1 MRYDNIKNYS
11 PEEFRRLTGVK
22 PDTFA
27 VMVEVS
33 GKAYAVKDGHGGR
46 WSKLSMEEMLLARH
60 GYLREYRTYAHIA
73 AGYGISESNLFRSV
87 RRVEN
92 TLIKDGRFHQPGKKA
107 LIRSDMQY
115 EAVPVDAA
123 ETPCERKKNSA
134 NGIATG
140 KSGTQ

>member
-1 MRYDNIKNYS
+1 MRYDIIKNYN

-27 VMVEVS
+27 VMVEYQERLTLLKTGTV
-33 GKAYAVKDGHGGR
+33 VR

-92 TLIKDGRFHQPGKKA
+92 TLIKDGRFHLPCKKA
-107 LIRSDMQY
+107 LIKSDMQY
-115 EAVPVDAA
+115 EVVLVDAT
-123 ETPCERKKNSA
+123 ETPCERPKK
-134 NGIATG
+134 T
-140 KSGTQ
+140 TQMV